1 MQDMPRPRKP
11 YVQRETTRHGV
22 TVWYFRR
29 GDGPRLR
36 LPGVYESPEWLEAYE
51 AALSGKKTMPAPLTA
66 TGTFRWLVGRYKASA
81 KFAGLAKETQ
91 TFRSGILA
99 RVEKTAGDLRI
110 TQITRA
116 MLAEGRDRRAE
127 TPFAA
132 INYLKVMNQ
141 LFAFAV
147 DAGYLTSNPAK
158 GIDRPSPATS
168 GHHVWTIAEVRR
180 YQARWPLGTRE
191 RLAMDLLLYT
201 GLRRGDLVQLGR
213 QHIRNSIIRYRATK
227 NGVEIVLPLLPVLQ
241 ATIDA
246 GPTGDLTFLATKR
259 NTPWKKESFG
269 TWFRE
274 ACIEAKVPGRAH
286 GLRKA
291 GATIAAENGATD
303 QQLMAIFGWTNP
315 EQAAVYTRTASR
327 AKMAAMG
334 VGMLIPGADIEEETG
349 TSIPAPSNP
358 VRGSGRNDQ

>member
-1 MQDMPRPRKP
+1 MLPMPRRRKP
-11 YVQRETTRHGV
+11 FVQRESTRHGK

-29 GDGPRLR
+29 GTGARAR
-36 LPGVYESPEWLEAYE
+36 LPGEYESPEWLAAYE
-51 AALSGKKTMPAPLTA
+51 AALGGAPAPAPT
-66 TGTFRWLVGRYKASA
+66 TSGTFRWLVERYKASA

-91 TFRSGILA
+91 TFRAGILD
-99 RVEKTAGDLRI
+99 RVVKTAGDLRLS
-110 TQITRA
+110 QITRS

-141 LFAFAV
+141 VFAFAV
-147 DAGYLTSNPAK
+147 DAGYLSSNPAK
-158 GIDRPSPATS
+158 GIERPSPATD
-168 GHHVWTIAEVRR
+168 GHHTWTVAEVRR
-180 YQARWPLGTRE
+180 YQAKWPVGTRE

-213 QHIRNSIIRYRATK
+213 QHVRNGIIRYRATK
-227 NGVEIVLPLLPVLQ
+227 NGVEIVLPMLPVLQ
-241 ATIDA
+241 LTIDA
-246 GPTGDLTFLATKR
+246 GPTGDLTYLATMR

-269 TWFRE
+269 TWFAG
-274 ACIEAKVPGRAH
+274 ACKAAKVPGRAH

-291 GATIAAENGATD
+291 GATIAAENGASD

-334 VGMLIPGADIEEETG
+334 IGMLVPHPENEGE
-349 TSIPAPSNP
+349 
-358 VRGSGRNDQ
+358 